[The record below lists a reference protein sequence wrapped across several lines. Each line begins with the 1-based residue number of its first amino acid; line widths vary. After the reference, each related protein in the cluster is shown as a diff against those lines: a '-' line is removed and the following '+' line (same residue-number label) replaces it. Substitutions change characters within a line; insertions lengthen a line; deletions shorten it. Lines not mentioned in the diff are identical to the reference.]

1 MCGADIVDF
10 WAFQIAGCLIA
21 FLRMD
26 LYKSSLLLAVSL
38 SLPTLWAKREYT
50 DEQVAFWEDE
60 AFPVLEENCWKC
72 HGISKKIRGGLV
84 LTTLEG
90 VLKGGE
96 FGPSV
101 DLKNPAKSLLL
112 KMTSHQDK
120 DHEMPPDG
128 KMADED
134 IAVLAK
140 WIELGVPFPEADE
153 VEPEGEVEH
162 HGTDY
167 AKGKQHWGFKK
178 AEKPALP
185 DEIMG
190 SHPIDRFLNHRLEK
204 AKLPANVRAG
214 DQVLVRRVYYDLTG
228 LPPSP
233 AEVEAYVSSQ
243 DQDKFSKLT
252 DRLLASP
259 HYGEKWGRHW
269 LDLVR
274 YAETNGYERDGNK
287 PEIWRYRDYVIN
299 SFNQNKPY
307 DRLVLEHIAGDEL
320 PDADAASITATGYQR
335 LGVWDDEPADPTL
348 AKFDYLD
355 DIVRTSGEVF
365 LGMTIGCARCHD
377 HKIDPISAKDYYSML
392 SFFANVT
399 PHRQAQSNLV
409 KVNAK
414 IPDPHSLQTRRNWE
428 NRRNQLQKSVQSL
441 KSEFFAKLDSTNLP
455 APTLNLADARAGG
468 LDWKYSLKS
477 PGDAWETNGFG
488 DSDWPVGKSGFGLR
502 GTPGSIVNTDWK
514 TQDIWLRHKFGLAE
528 LPQSLFLS
536 FHHDEDITVFL
547 NGRQILH
554 RTGYSTYYQ
563 TEDVTDSAISA
574 LQTGQNVLAVHV
586 KQTIGGQFFDLSLR
600 GFSKPVNLE
609 HLINKHG
616 KEVLSASRFNL
627 YKKDKGSLAK
637 HLKTEPSAT
646 QYPVLAVAESGN
658 QSIHV
663 LRRGNPAL
671 PGPLVTPAFPR
682 ILDDAK
688 ADVPVSYKTSHS
700 SGRRRVLAE
709 WLASADNPMTA
720 RVMVNRIWQYHF
732 GRGIVRTSN
741 DFGLQGDDPTHPD
754 LLNWLAHQFV
764 ESGWDIK
771 AMHRLIMSS
780 DAYQRSSTP
789 NDQALLKDPLN
800 NLFWRFDM
808 RRLQAEEVRD
818 SILSARGSLNLQMGG
833 PSVTPPLPA
842 IVLATASK
850 PDQAWGKSSPAQAN
864 RRSVYVK
871 VKRSLQDPI
880 LQSHDAAD
888 TDATC
893 PVRFTTTVSTQALTM
908 INGEFVNDSALTFAE
923 RIRKQGG
930 NTLQD
935 QIRHGLSIVFS
946 RTPEPEEI
954 ETGVR
959 MVEEVKMAGNLTDKD
974 ALDRFALLALNL
986 NEFMYL
992 D

>member
-1 MCGADIVDF
+1 MNVF
-10 WAFQIAGCLIA
+10 KYL
-21 FLRMD
+21 FLTA
-26 LYKSSLLLAVSL
+26 SGL
-38 SLPTLWAKREYT
+38 SAAALFAEREYT
-50 DEQVAFWEDE
+50 DEQVAFWEDD
-60 AFPVLEENCWKC
+60 AFPVLEENCWSC
-72 HGISKKIRGGLV
+72 HGVSKKIRGGLV

-96 FGPSV
+96 FGPAV
-101 DLKNPAKSLLL
+101 DLKNPASSLLL

-153 VEPEGEVEH
+153 VKPKGQVVN
-162 HGTDY
+162 HGADY
-167 AKGKQHWGFKK
+167 EKGKQHWGFKK
-178 AEKPALP
+178 ADKPALP
-185 DEIMG
+185 DQSLG
-190 SHPIDRFLNHRLEK
+190 SHPIDRFINHRLKNAQLQANSK
-204 AKLPANVRAG
+204 AVDP
-214 DQVLVRRVYYDLTG
+214 VLIRRVYYDLTG

-233 AEVEAYVSSQ
+233 TEVEAYVK
-243 DQDKFSKLT
+243 DQSGDKFSKLI
-252 DRLLASP
+252 DRLLTSP

-287 PEIWRYRDYVIN
+287 PEIWRYRDYVIDA
-299 SFNQNKPY
+299 FNQNKPY

-320 PDADAASITATGYQR
+320 PDADAATITATGYQR
-335 LGVWDDEPADPTL
+335 LGVWDDEPADRTL

-392 SFFANVT
+392 SFFADVT
-399 PHRQAQSNLV
+399 PHRQAQANLV
-409 KVNAK
+409 QVDSKN
-414 IPDPHSLQTRRNWE
+414 PDPQALQTRRNWE

-441 KSEFFAKLDSTNLP
+441 KSEFFAKLDTKYLP
-455 APTLNLADARAGG
+455 SPILNLTDARAGG
-468 LDWKYSLKS
+468 LDWKYSLKN

-488 DSDWPVGKSGFGLR
+488 DADWQVGKSGFGLR
-502 GTPGSIVNTDWK
+502 GTPGSIVTTEWK
-514 TQDIWLRHKFGLAE
+514 TKDIWLRHKFGLAE
-528 LPQSLFLS
+528 LPKSLFLS

-547 NGRQILH
+547 NGRQVLH

-563 TEDVTDSAISA
+563 TEDVTKSAISA

-600 GFSKPVNLE
+600 GFSKPINLD
-609 HLINKHG
+609 HLLNKHG
-616 KEVLSASRFNL
+616 AEVLTGRRFDL
-627 YKKDKGSLAK
+627 YKKDTGTLAK
-637 HLKTEPSAT
+637 HLKTEPSAS

-658 QSIHV
+658 HPIHV

-671 PGPLVTPAFPR
+671 PGPLVSPAFPS
-682 ILDDAK
+682 ILDDTTAE
-688 ADVPVSYKTSHS
+688 VPPSYKTNKS

-732 GRGIVRTSN
+732 GRGIVRSSN

-754 LLNWLAHQFV
+754 LLNWLAHQFM

-780 DAYQRSSTP
+780 DAYRRSSAP
-789 NDQALLKDPLN
+789 QDQALAKDPLN
-800 NLFWRFDM
+800 DLFWRFDM

-818 SILSARGSLNLQMGG
+818 SILAARGSLNLQMGG

-842 IVLATASK
+842 IVLATSSQPSK
-850 PDQAWGKSSPAQAN
+850 AWGKSTPAQAN

-880 LQSHDAAD
+880 LLSHDAAD
-888 TDATC
+888 TDTTC
-893 PVRFTTTVSTQALTM
+893 PVRFTTTVPTQALTM
-908 INGEFVNDSALTFAE
+908 INGAFVNDSALTFAE
-923 RIRKQGG
+923 RIRRQAGDS
-930 NTLQD
+930 LQD
-935 QIRHGLSIVFS
+935 QIRHGLSVVFS
-946 RTPEPEEI
+946 RTPRPEEVKA
-954 ETGVR
+954 GVR
-959 MVEEVKMAGNLTDKD
+959 MVEEVKTAGNLSDKD

-986 NEFMYL
+986 NEFIYL

>member
-1 MCGADIVDF
+1 MKLFKHKLFLVVLLFPLFLCGE
-10 WAFQIAGCLIA
+10 
-21 FLRMD
+21 
-26 LYKSSLLLAVSL
+26 
-38 SLPTLWAKREYT
+38 REYT
-50 DEQVAFWEDE
+50 DEQIAFWEDE
-60 AFPVLEENCWKC
+60 AFPVLEENCWSC

-90 VLKGGE
+90 VLMGGE
-96 FGPSV
+96 FGAAV
-101 DLKNPAKSLLL
+101 DLKTPANSLLL
-112 KMTSHQDK
+112 KMTTHQDK

-153 VEPEGEVEH
+153 VEPEGEIVH
-162 HGTDY
+162 HGADY
-167 AKGKQHWGFKK
+167 EKGKQHWGFKK
-178 AEKPALP
+178 ADNPPLP
-185 DEIMG
+185 DERMG
-190 SHPIDRFLNHRLEK
+190 RHPIDRFVNHRLEK
-204 AKLPANVRAG
+204 AQIPSNG
-214 DQVLVRRVYYDLTG
+214 QTEDHVLIRRVYYDLTG

-233 AEVEAYVSSQ
+233 SEVAAYVSDQ
-243 DQDKFSKLT
+243 DQNKFSQLV

-287 PEIWRYRDYVIN
+287 PEIWRYRDYVID

-335 LGVWDDEPADPTL
+335 LGVWDDEPADRTL

-409 KVNAK
+409 KVTTRN
-414 IPDPHSLQTRRNWE
+414 PDPQASQNRRNWE
-428 NRRNQLQKSVQSL
+428 NRRNQLQKNVQSL
-441 KSEFFAKLDSTNLP
+441 KSEFFAKLDPKHLP
-455 APTLNLADARAGG
+455 APTLTLSDARAGG
-468 LDWKYSLKS
+468 LDWKYSLEN
-477 PGDAWETNGFG
+477 PGDSWETNGFG
-488 DSDWPVGKSGFGLR
+488 DFEWHVGKSGFGLR
-502 GTPGSIVNTDWK
+502 GTPGSIVNTEWK

-528 LPQSLFLS
+528 LPKSLFLS
-536 FHHDEDITVFL
+536 FHHDEDISVFL

-563 TEDVTDSAISA
+563 TEDVTKSAIPA

-600 GFSKPVNLE
+600 GFSKPVNLD

-616 KEVLSASRFNL
+616 KEVLSAGRFNL
-627 YKKDKGSLAK
+627 YKKDKVSLAK
-637 HLKTEPSAT
+637 HIKAEPSAG
-646 QYPVLAVAESGN
+646 QYSVLAVAESGN
-658 QSIHV
+658 HPIHV

-671 PGPLVTPAFPR
+671 PGPVVTPAFPS
-682 ILDDAK
+682 ILDNAK
-688 ADVPVSYKTSHS
+688 AEVPESYKTSNS

-732 GRGIVRTSN
+732 GRGIVRSSN

-754 LLNWLAHQFV
+754 LLNWLAYKFV

-780 DAYQRSSTP
+780 NAYQRSSVP

-800 NLFWRFDM
+800 DLFWRFDM

-818 SILSARGSLNLQMGG
+818 SILAARGSLNLQMGG

-842 IVLATASK
+842 IVLTTASK

-880 LQSHDAAD
+880 LLSHDAAD

-893 PVRFTTTVSTQALTM
+893 PVRFTTTVPTQALTM

-930 NTLQD
+930 STLHD
-935 QIRHGLSIVFS
+935 QIKHGLSIVFS
-946 RTPEPEEI
+946 RMPEPEEI
-954 ETGVR
+954 EAGVR
-959 MVEEVKMAGNLTDKD
+959 MVEEVKIAGNLTDKD

-986 NEFMYL
+986 NEFIYL

>member
-1 MCGADIVDF
+1 MKPF
-10 WAFQIAGCLIA
+10 LFHFCLPM
-21 FLRMD
+21 LVGM
-26 LYKSSLLLAVSL
+26 SCL
-38 SLPTLWAKREYT
+38 SGTPRSYT
-50 DEQVAFWEDE
+50 DEQIAFWEDE

-72 HGISKKIRGGLV
+72 HGISKKIRGGLI

-101 DLKNPAKSLLL
+101 DLKNPEASLLL

-128 KMADED
+128 KMSDED

-140 WIELGVPFPEADE
+140 WIEMGVPFPNADE
-153 VEPEGEVEH
+153 VEPEGEIVH
-162 HGTDY
+162 HGPDY
-167 AKGKQHWGFKK
+167 EKAKSHWGFRKPDQV
-178 AEKPALP
+178 AVPNEKLGA
-185 DEIMG
+185 
-190 SHPIDRFLNHRLEK
+190 HPIDRFINKRLK
-204 AKLPANVRAG
+204 ASEVSTNGRAD
-214 DQVLVRRVYYDLTG
+214 DQVLLRRVYYDLIG
-228 LPPSP
+228 LPPRP
-233 AEVEAYVSSQ
+233 AEVQEYLA
-243 DQDKFSKLT
+243 DQSPEKFTNLIE
-252 DRLLASP
+252 RLLKSP

-287 PEIWRYRDYVIN
+287 PQIWRYRDYVIN

-307 DRLVLEHIAGDEL
+307 DRMVLEHIAGDEL
-320 PDADAASITATGYQR
+320 PDTDAASITATGYQR
-335 LGVWDDEPADPTL
+335 LGVWDDEPADRKL
-348 AKFDYLD
+348 ARYDYLD

-399 PHRQAQSNLV
+399 PHRQAQSNMV
-409 KVNAK
+409 QVTSET
-414 IPDPHSLQTRRNWE
+414 PDPQALQTRRNWE
-428 NRRNQLQKSVQSL
+428 NRRNQIQKSVQSL
-441 KSEFFAKLDSTNLP
+441 RSDFFAKLDPQHLP
-455 APTLNLADARAGG
+455 KPNLNLSDARAGG
-468 LDWKYSLKS
+468 LDWKYSLTN

-488 DSDWPVGKSGFGLR
+488 DAQWQVGKSGFGLR
-502 GTPGSIVNTDWK
+502 GTPGSIVNTEWK
-514 TQDIWLRHKFGLAE
+514 TKDIWLRHKFGLAE
-528 LPQSLFLS
+528 LPKSLFLS
-536 FHHDEDITVFL
+536 FHHDENITVFL

-563 TEDVTDSAISA
+563 TEDVTMSAIPA

-600 GFSKPVNLE
+600 GFAKPVNLY

-616 KEVLSASRFNL
+616 KEVLSAGRFNL

-637 HLKTEPSAT
+637 HLKTEPSAS
-646 QYPVLAVAESGN
+646 QYPVLAVAESGDHP
-658 QSIHV
+658 IHV

-671 PGPLVTPAFPR
+671 PGPLVSPAFPS
-682 ILDDAK
+682 IFGESKLVIPAN
-688 ADVPVSYKTSHS
+688 YKTGNS
-700 SGRRRVLAE
+700 SGRRRSLAE
-709 WLASADNPMTA
+709 WVASPDNPMTA

-732 GRGIVRTSN
+732 GRGIVRSSN

-754 LLNWLAHQFV
+754 LLNWLAYQFV

-780 DAYQRSSTP
+780 QAYQRSSIP
-789 NDQALLKDPLN
+789 QDGALLKDPLN
-800 NLFWRFDM
+800 DLFWRFDM

-818 SILSARGSLNLQMGG
+818 SILAVRGSLNLEMGG
-833 PSVTPPLPA
+833 VSVTPPLPK
-842 IVLATASK
+842 IILQTASQPQK
-850 PDQAWGKSSPAQAN
+850 AWGTSTPKQAN

-880 LQSHDAAD
+880 LLSHDMAD
-888 TDATC
+888 TDTTC
-893 PVRFTTTVSTQALTM
+893 PVRFTTTVPTQALTM
-908 INGEFVNDSALTFAE
+908 MNGEFVNESALNFAE
-923 RIRKQGG
+923 RIRQNAGPSPREQVEK
-930 NTLQD
+930 
-935 QIRHGLSIVFS
+935 GLSLVFS
-946 RTPEPEEI
+946 RMPKPEEVKA
-954 ETGVR
+954 GVR
-959 MVEEVKMAGNLTDKD
+959 MMEDVAKAGGLSPKE

-986 NEFMYL
+986 NEFIYL

>member
-1 MCGADIVDF
+1 MNLSM
-10 WAFQIAGCLIA
+10 QNL
-21 FLRMD
+21 FLVV
-26 LYKSSLLLAVSL
+26 LLLPL
-38 SLPTLWAKREYT
+38 FLWGEREYT
-50 DEQVAFWEDE
+50 DEQIAFWEDE
-60 AFPVLEENCWKC
+60 AYPVLEENCWSC
-72 HGISKKIRGGLV
+72 HGVSKKIRGGLI

-90 VLKGGE
+90 VLRGGE
-96 FGPSV
+96 FGPAV
-101 DLKNPAKSLLL
+101 DLENPKNSLLL

-140 WIELGVPFPEADE
+140 WIELGVPFPTADE
-153 VEPEGEVEH
+153 VEPEGEIVH
-162 HGTDY
+162 HGADY
-167 AKGKQHWGFKK
+167 EKGKQHWGFKK
-178 AEKPALP
+178 ASKTALP
-185 DEIMG
+185 DERLG
-190 SHPIDRFLNHRLEK
+190 SHPIDRFVNYRLEK
-204 AKLPANVRAG
+204 AELEVNGRAE
-214 DQVLVRRVYYDLTG
+214 DHVLIRRVYYDLTG

-233 AEVEAYVSSQ
+233 AEVEAYTLNQ
-243 DQDKFSKLT
+243 DRDKFSKLI
-252 DRLLASP
+252 DRLLDSP
-259 HYGEKWGRHW
+259 HYGERWGRHW

-274 YAETNGYERDGNK
+274 YAETNGYERDGDK
-287 PEIWRYRDYVIN
+287 PEIWRYRDYVID

-307 DRLVLEHIAGDEL
+307 DRMILEHIAGDEL

-348 AKFDYLD
+348 AKYDYLD

-409 KVNAK
+409 QVTSEN
-414 IPDPHSLQTRRNWE
+414 PDTQAIQTRRNWE
-428 NRRNQLQKSVQSL
+428 NRLSQLQKSVQSL
-441 KSEFFAKLDSTNLP
+441 KSEFFAKLDPQYLP
-455 APTLNLADARAGG
+455 QANLNLSDARAGG
-468 LDWKYSLKS
+468 LDWKYSLTN

-488 DSDWPVGKSGFGLR
+488 DTDWQVGRSGFGLR
-502 GTPGSIVNTDWK
+502 GTPGSIVNTEWK
-514 TQDIWLRHKFGLAE
+514 TKDIWLRHKFGLAE
-528 LPQSLFLS
+528 LPKSLFLS

-563 TEDVTDSAISA
+563 TEDVTDSAIPA

-600 GFSKPVNLE
+600 GFSKPVNLD

-616 KEVLSASRFNL
+616 SEVLSNGRLKL
-627 YKKDKGSLAK
+627 YKSDKGTLAK
-637 HLKTEPSAT
+637 HLKSEPSAS
-646 QYPVLAVAESGN
+646 QYPVLAVAESGDH
-658 QSIHV
+658 STHI

-671 PGPLVTPAFPR
+671 PGPSVSPAFPS
-682 ILDDAK
+682 IFGGSKVAIP
-688 ADVPVSYKTSHS
+688 ASYKKENS

-709 WLASADNPMTA
+709 WLASPENPMTA

-732 GRGIVRTSN
+732 GRGIVRSSN

-780 DAYQRSSTP
+780 DAYQRSSAP
-789 NDQALLKDPLN
+789 NDKSLVKDPLN
-800 NLFWRFDM
+800 DLFWRFDM

-818 SILSARGSLNLQMGG
+818 SILAARGSLNLEMGG

-842 IVLATASK
+842 LVLATASK
-850 PDQAWGKSSPAQAN
+850 PDQAWGKSTPAQAN

-893 PVRFTTTVSTQALTM
+893 PVRFTTTVPTQALTM
-908 INGEFVNDSALTFAE
+908 INGEFVNESALTFAE
-923 RIRKQGG
+923 HIRKQAG
-930 NTLQD
+930 NTLHD
-935 QIRHGLSIVFS
+935 QIKHGLSIVFS
-946 RTPEPEEI
+946 RSPEPKEI
-954 ETGVR
+954 EAGVK
-959 MVEEVKMAGNLTDKD
+959 MVEEVKAVSNLSDKD

>member
-1 MCGADIVDF
+1 MNLSM
-10 WAFQIAGCLIA
+10 QNL
-21 FLRMD
+21 FLVV
-26 LYKSSLLLAVSL
+26 LLLPL
-38 SLPTLWAKREYT
+38 FLWGEREYT
-50 DEQVAFWEDE
+50 DEQIAFWEDE
-60 AFPVLEENCWKC
+60 AYPVLEENCWSC
-72 HGISKKIRGGLV
+72 HGVSKKIRGGLI

-90 VLKGGE
+90 VLRGGE
-96 FGPSV
+96 FGPAV
-101 DLKNPAKSLLL
+101 DLENPKNSLLL

-140 WIELGVPFPEADE
+140 WIELGVPFPNADE
-153 VEPEGEVEH
+153 VEPEGEIIH
-162 HGTDY
+162 HGADY
-167 AKGKQHWGFKK
+167 EKGKQHWGFKK
-178 AEKPALP
+178 ASKPALP
-185 DEIMG
+185 DERLG
-190 SHPIDRFLNHRLEK
+190 SHPIDRFVNYRLEK
-204 AKLPANVRAG
+204 AELEVNGRAE
-214 DQVLVRRVYYDLTG
+214 DHVLIRRVYYDLTG

-233 AEVEAYVSSQ
+233 AEVEGYTLNQ
-243 DQDKFSKLT
+243 DRDKFSKLI
-252 DRLLASP
+252 DRLLDSP
-259 HYGEKWGRHW
+259 HYGEKWGRYW

-274 YAETNGYERDGNK
+274 YAETNGYERDGDK
-287 PEIWRYRDYVIN
+287 PEIWRYRDYIIN

-307 DRLVLEHIAGDEL
+307 DRMILEHIAGDEL

-348 AKFDYLD
+348 AKYDYLD

-409 KVNAK
+409 QVSSKK
-414 IPDPHSLQTRRNWE
+414 PDPQALQTRRNWE

-441 KSEFFAKLDSTNLP
+441 KSEFFAKLDPKHLP
-455 APTLNLADARAGG
+455 KANLNLSDARAGG
-468 LDWKYSLKS
+468 LDWKYSLTN

-488 DSDWPVGKSGFGLR
+488 DTDWHVGRSGFGLR
-502 GTPGSIVNTDWK
+502 GTPGSIVNTEWK
-514 TQDIWLRHKFGLAE
+514 TKDIWLRHKFGLAE
-528 LPQSLFLS
+528 LPKSLFLS

-554 RTGYSTYYQ
+554 HTGYSTYYQ
-563 TEDVTDSAISA
+563 TEDVTDSAIPA

-600 GFSKPVNLE
+600 GFSKPVNLD
-609 HLINKHG
+609 HLLNKHG
-616 KEVLSASRFNL
+616 KEVLSGGRFNL
-627 YKKDKGSLAK
+627 YKKDKGSLTK
-637 HLKTEPSAT
+637 HLKSEPSSN
-646 QYPVLAVAESGN
+646 QYPVLAVAETGN
-658 QSIHV
+658 HPIHV

-671 PGPLVTPAFPR
+671 PGPLVSPAFPS
-682 ILDDAK
+682 IFGESKVAIP
-688 ADVPVSYKTSHS
+688 ASYKKGNS

-709 WLASADNPMTA
+709 WLASPENPMTA

-732 GRGIVRTSN
+732 GRGIVRSSN

-789 NDQALLKDPLN
+789 QDQSLVKDPLN

-818 SILSARGSLNLQMGG
+818 SILAARGSLNLQIGG

-842 IVLATASK
+842 LVLATASR
-850 PDQAWGKSSPAQAN
+850 PDQAWGKSTPAQAS

-893 PVRFTTTVSTQALTM
+893 PVRFTTTVPTQALTM
-908 INGEFVNDSALTFAE
+908 INGEFVNESALTFAE

-930 NTLQD
+930 STLHD
-935 QIRHGLSIVFS
+935 QVRHGLSIVFS
-946 RTPEPEEI
+946 RPPEPEEVKA
-954 ETGVR
+954 GVK
-959 MVEEVKMAGNLTDKD
+959 MVNEVKLAGNLSDKD

>member
-1 MCGADIVDF
+1 MNLSM
-10 WAFQIAGCLIA
+10 QNL
-21 FLRMD
+21 FLVV
-26 LYKSSLLLAVSL
+26 LLLPL
-38 SLPTLWAKREYT
+38 FLWGEREYT
-50 DEQVAFWEDE
+50 DEQIAFWEDE
-60 AFPVLEENCWKC
+60 AYPVLEENCWSC
-72 HGISKKIRGGLV
+72 HGVSKKIRGGLI

-96 FGPSV
+96 FGPAV
-101 DLKNPAKSLLL
+101 DLENPKNSLLL

-140 WIELGVPFPEADE
+140 WIQLGVPFPKSDE
-153 VEPEGEVEH
+153 VEPEGEIIH
-162 HGTDY
+162 HGADY
-167 AKGKQHWGFKK
+167 EKGKEHWGFKK
-178 AEKPALP
+178 AKKPALP
-185 DEIMG
+185 NERLG
-190 SHPIDRFLNHRLEK
+190 SHPIDRFVNYRLEK
-204 AKLPANVRAG
+204 AELEVNGRAE
-214 DQVLVRRVYYDLTG
+214 DDVLVRRAYYDLTG

-233 AEVEAYVSSQ
+233 AEVEAYTFNQ
-243 DQDKFSKLT
+243 DRDKFNKLI
-252 DRLLASP
+252 DRLLDSP
-259 HYGEKWGRHW
+259 HYGEKWGRYW

-274 YAETNGYERDGNK
+274 YAETNGYERDGDK
-287 PEIWRYRDYVIN
+287 PEIWRYRDYVID

-307 DRLVLEHIAGDEL
+307 DRMILEHIAGDEL

-348 AKFDYLD
+348 AKYDYLD

-409 KVNAK
+409 QVTSEN
-414 IPDPHSLQTRRNWE
+414 PDTQALQTRRNWE
-428 NRRNQLQKSVQSL
+428 NRLSQLQKSVQSL
-441 KSEFFAKLDSTNLP
+441 KSEFFAKLDSQYLP
-455 APTLNLADARAGG
+455 QANLNLSDARAGG
-468 LDWKYSLKS
+468 LDWKYSLTN

-488 DSDWPVGKSGFGLR
+488 DTDWQVGRSGFGLR
-502 GTPGSIVNTDWK
+502 GTPGSIVNTEWK
-514 TQDIWLRHKFGLAE
+514 TKDIWLRHKFGLAE
-528 LPQSLFLS
+528 LPKSLFLS

-563 TEDVTDSAISA
+563 TEDVTDSAIPA

-600 GFSKPVNLE
+600 GFSKPVNLD
-609 HLINKHG
+609 HLLNKHG
-616 KEVLSASRFNL
+616 IEVLSAGRFNL
-627 YKKDKGSLAK
+627 YKKDRGSLAK
-637 HLKTEPSAT
+637 HLKTEPSSN

-658 QSIHV
+658 HPIHV

-671 PGPLVTPAFPR
+671 PGPLVTPAFPS
-682 ILDDAK
+682 ILDDTNAEIP
-688 ADVPVSYKTSHS
+688 ASYQTSQS

-720 RVMVNRIWQYHF
+720 RVMINRIWQYHF
-732 GRGIVRTSN
+732 GRGIVRSSN

-780 DAYQRSSTP
+780 DAYQRSSAP
-789 NDQALLKDPLN
+789 NDKSLVKDPLN
-800 NLFWRFDM
+800 DLFWRFDM

-818 SILSARGSLNLQMGG
+818 SILAARGSLNLQMGG

-842 IVLATASK
+842 LVLATASK
-850 PDQAWGKSSPAQAN
+850 PDQAWGKSTPAQAN

-893 PVRFTTTVSTQALTM
+893 PVRFTTTVPTQALTM
-908 INGEFVNDSALTFAE
+908 INGEFVNESALTFAE
-923 RIRKQGG
+923 HIRKQAG
-930 NTLQD
+930 NTLHD
-935 QIRHGLSIVFS
+935 QIKHGLSIVFS
-946 RTPEPEEI
+946 RSPEPKEI
-954 ETGVR
+954 EAGVK
-959 MVEEVKMAGNLTDKD
+959 MVEEVKAVGNLSDKD